1 MSKRK
6 VAVACQ
12 GGGSHAAFA
21 AGVLLELLGSPQRDD
36 FEIVGLSGTSGGAM
50 CAALAWRGLVA
61 SGPEEASRR
70 LLGFWRDLE
79 ARDPIDGF
87 VNFWGVWLARFP
99 VTVDMTPYLGEP
111 AAEPRL
117 RELLLRHLE
126 LDALTDDVEARGRP
140 KLLVGATDVLAG
152 DRVIFSGESLTLDQL
167 VASAAVP
174 PLFRAVHAGEHVC
187 WDGLFTTNPPVREFT
202 DLKEAPDEIWVVQIN
217 PQRRATEPRSVVEI
231 KDRNNELAGNLSLS
245 QELFF
250 IDKINR
256 LRAEHTQLAERYKHI
271 TVRLVELGL
280 DTGSEALDYSS
291 KLDRDSAFIE
301 RLIAAGRERAA
312 WFFADERSLWP
323 RPQALSAANVV
334 VSSERERAQR
344 RSEPAPLTEPA
355 RPVARPARAS
365 AGASR
370 SLEESARL
378 VAKAAASPEPTAS
391 ADASPVFDAARA
403 VPESSAPASEPA
415 RSRSPGSRTPNR
427 AERRA
432 RKSPRGGS
440 GPASR

>member
-21 AGVLLELLGSPQRDD
+21 AGVLLELLRDPRD
-36 FEIVGLSGTSGGAM
+36 IEIVGLSGTSGGAM

-61 SGPEEASRR
+61 SGADEASRR
-70 LLGFWRDLE
+70 LLGFWRELQ
-79 ARDPIDGF
+79 AKDPIDGF
-87 VNFWGVWLARFP
+87 VNFWGVWLARLP

-117 RELLLRHLE
+117 RELLHRHLE
-126 LDALTDDVEARGRP
+126 LEAFTDDVDARSRP
-140 KLLVGATDVLAG
+140 RLLVGATDVLAG
-152 DRVIFSGESLTLDQL
+152 ERVIFSGETLTLDQL

-174 PLFRAVHAGEHVC
+174 PLFRAVHAGDHVC

-202 DLKEAPDEIWVVQIN
+202 DRKQAKPEEIWVVQIN
-217 PQRRATEPRSVVEI
+217 PQRRATEPRSVMEI
-231 KDRNNELAGNLSLS
+231 KDRNNELSGNLSLS

-256 LRAEHTQLAERYKHI
+256 LRTEHTQIAESYAHI
-271 TVRLVELGL
+271 TVRVVELGL
-280 DTGSEALDYSS
+280 DSEALDYSS
-291 KLDRDSAFIE
+291 KLDRDGAFIE
-301 RLIAAGRERAA
+301 RLIDAGRERAG
-312 WFFADERSLWP
+312 WFFEDERSLWP
-323 RPQALSAANVV
+323 RPRSLPTASVL
-334 VSSERERAQR
+334 VSGEREREQR
-344 RSEPAPLTEPA
+344 RSEPAPITEPA
-355 RPVARPARAS
+355 RPIPIARPARPG

-370 SLEESARL
+370 ASEESAR
-378 VAKAAASPEPTAS
+378 VIAKAVASPEPKPLTDS
-391 ADASPVFDAARA
+391 TPVSEAARA
-403 VPESSAPASEPA
+403 IQSSVPASDPA
-415 RSRSPGSRTPNR
+415 RPKSAGGRNR

>member
-1 MSKRK
+1 VSKRK

-21 AGVLLELLGSPQRDD
+21 AGVLLELLRDPRD
-36 FEIVGLSGTSGGAM
+36 IEIVGLSGTSGGAM

-61 SGPEEASRR
+61 SGADEASRR
-70 LLGFWRDLE
+70 LAGFWRDLE
-79 ARDPIDGF
+79 ATDPIDGF

-111 AAEPRL
+111 GAEPRL
-117 RELLLRHLE
+117 RELLHRHLE
-126 LDALTDDVEARGRP
+126 LDALTDDVDARSRL

-152 DRVIFSGESLTLDQL
+152 QRLIFSGETLTVDQL

-174 PLFRAVHAGEHVC
+174 PLFRAVHAGPHVC

-202 DLKEAPDEIWVVQIN
+202 GLQDRTPEEIWVVQIN

-231 KDRNNELAGNLSLS
+231 KDRNNELSGNLSLS

-250 IDKINR
+250 IDKINQ
-256 LRAEHTQLAERYKHI
+256 LRAEHPTLADRYKHI

-280 DTGSEALDYSS
+280 DSNSGAEALDYPS

-301 RLIAAGRERAA
+301 RLLDAGRERAG
-312 WFFADERSLWP
+312 WFFEQRSLWP
-323 RPQALSAANVV
+323 RPEALAAANVV
-334 VSSERERAQR
+334 VSIEREQR
-344 RSEPAPLTEPA
+344 RSEPAPLTEPSRPIA
-355 RPVARPARAS
+355 RPGRSS

-370 SLEESARL
+370 GIEESARSA
-378 VAKAAASPEPTAS
+378 AKAAASPEPKAIS
-391 ADASPVFDAARA
+391 DASPVPEVLRT
-403 VPESSAPASEPA
+403 VLESSAAVSEPT
-415 RSRSPGSRTPNR
+415 RSKAPGSRTPNR

-432 RKSPRGGS
+432 RKGPRGGS